1 MWKIETIRKKQRK
14 YKTGDRCEMKRIFDD
29 LNDWQVV
36 KLETSKS
43 DDIYKDNLAKEKL
56 YGIESRMSDKIM
68 RGDYGEMRMDD
79 PDIDG
84 YYIVEWNYNVY
95 TTQDDSYGRIKPSW
109 VCVNGWDGVKIRFWN
124 PASKKKLGYTNIRRR
139 RWRNIKDVAS
149 IDSRNQV
156 RWDFGG

>member
-1 MWKIETIRKKQRK
+1 M
-14 YKTGDRCEMKRIFDD
+14 
-29 LNDWQVV
+29 V

-95 TTQDDSYGRIKPSW
+95 TTQDDSYGRIKS
-109 VCVNGWDGVKIRFWN
+109 
-124 PASKKKLGYTNIRRR
+124 S
-139 RWRNIKDVAS
+139 
-149 IDSRNQV
+149 
-156 RWDFGG
+156 